1 MDNDESSPSRSPSRS
16 GPTGTTTAAGGAVE
30 PANRATVA
38 KEKFQTPLDQLNPP
52 GPRFELRD
60 PFAEVNYRATT
71 FNEMVVKADQLDSN
85 RFIAIDA
92 QGQRSTVQKL
102 NGQWPKETSR
112 ESEPDP
118 RSESPIRG
126 DASQAKLQATNVV
139 PLSKSPTQAEPT
151 DTKLLATIDAKA
163 ERAAQIA
170 RLETELSDRY
180 LIKRA
185 PVTVGDVSV
194 GRTEYRFRG
203 DTTRVAFTESTFRL
217 ATDTN
222 SPSVARSMVDVA
234 QARGWRALRVSG
246 NEDFKRMVWL
256 EASVRGVKALG
267 YEPRPGDL
275 DVLQKAREAR
285 LTNRIEPDRNAAGY
299 LAKDAVREAA
309 KAAATYSPDQA
320 ANSATT
326 SSTKPATA
334 APEKASVRGG
344 GGRKAVLVAIE
355 AVLVAKG
362 VPDKQRA
369 AVMAAATEQLAQRL
383 RDGQS
388 LKVKV
393 YDKAAPSQRPVVVPT
408 PDVQR
413 SRDRAA
419 QVR

>member
-1 MDNDESSPSRSPSRS
+1 MDNDDSSPSRSPSRS
-16 GPTGTTTAAGGAVE
+16 GPTGTTPAAGGAVE

-52 GPRFELRD
+52 GPHFELRD
-60 PFAEVNYRATT
+60 PFAEVTYRATT
-71 FNEMVVKADQLDSN
+71 FNEMVAKADQLDSN
-85 RFIAIDA
+85 RFTAIDA

-102 NGQWPKETSR
+102 DGRWPKEASR
-112 ESEPDP
+112 EAGPKVQM
-118 RSESPIRG
+118 ESPQRDDG
-126 DASQAKLQATNVV
+126 LQATNVV
-139 PLSKSPTQAEPT
+139 PQSKSPTQAEPA

-185 PVTVGDVSV
+185 PVTVGDVSI

-203 DTTRVAFTESTFRL
+203 DTTRVAFTELTFRL

-234 QARGWRALRVSG
+234 QTRGWRALRVSG

-256 EASVRGVKALG
+256 EASLRGVKAIG

-275 DVLQKAREAR
+275 DVLQKVREDR
-285 LTNRIEPDRNAAGY
+285 LTNRIELDRNAAGY
-299 LAKDAVREAA
+299 SAREAA
-309 KAAATYSPDQA
+309 KDAATYSTSRA
-320 ANSATT
+320 ANSATST
-326 SSTKPATA
+326 STKPTTA
-334 APEKASVRGG
+334 APEKASVRGS

-362 VPDKQRA
+362 VPEKQRV

-383 RDGQS
+383 REGQS

-393 YDKAAPSQRPVVVPT
+393 YDKTAPSQRPVVVPT
-408 PDVQR
+408 PEIQR
-413 SRDRAA
+413 SRERAT